1 VNDWDRN
8 LPDGVHL
15 TSRDRSGFKLGV
27 SLPVDATGMW
37 PMKCPVEPEHR
48 FKMVITQS
56 TEKASTDK
64 VFCPYCGHEDAGW
77 KFAPEQL
84 ARVRQAGLAAAEQF
98 AHHEVAKMLQ
108 RSFGGRSSGLVRIK
122 VNPGSVPRR
131 RQLPTYEIE
140 ETRRSMRCQRCAE
153 AFAVYGLAIYCPG
166 CGQLAP
172 AQQFQ
177 EIIRAHRERL
187 ESLHGLPAD
196 VLRALRE
203 NGALT
208 LSYESTVKD
217 GFGALETYLRQRF
230 VALSPEPIKTARG
243 AFQRLD
249 DASTLYEH
257 HLGVDLVAAA
267 GESCWHALRRTAS
280 IRHVLVHNAG
290 VVDEAFLA
298 QQPGWHQL
306 VGQKIH
312 VDDAEATAFLDA
324 LEHLLLATQ
333 AVAEHPEAR

>member
-1 VNDWDRN
+1 VSDWGRN
-8 LPDGVHL
+8 LPEGAHL
-15 TSRDRSGFKLGV
+15 NSRDPSGFTLGV
-27 SLPVDATGMW
+27 SLPVDDAGMW
-37 PMKCPVEPEHR
+37 PMKCPAEPEHR
-48 FKMVITQS
+48 FKMVITQN
-56 TEKASTDK
+56 TEKASADN
-64 VFCPYCGHEDAGW
+64 VFCPYCGHGDEVW
-77 KFAPEQL
+77 QFAPEQL
-84 ARVRQAGLAAAEQF
+84 ARMRQAAFAAAEQF
-98 AHHEVAKMLQ
+98 GHHEVAKMLQ
-108 RSFGGRSSGLVRIK
+108 RSFGGRSSGPVRMT
-122 VNPGSVPRR
+122 VSPGAAPRR
-131 RQLPTYEIE
+131 RKLPTYEIE
-140 ETRRSMRCQRCAE
+140 ETRRSMRCQRCGE

-196 VLRALRE
+196 ALKALRE

-249 DASTLYEH
+249 DASTLYKQ
-257 HLGVDLVAAA
+257 HLGVDLAAEA
-267 GESCWHALRRTAS
+267 GGPCWHALRHTAS

-333 AVAEHPEAR
+333 AVAEQPDAT